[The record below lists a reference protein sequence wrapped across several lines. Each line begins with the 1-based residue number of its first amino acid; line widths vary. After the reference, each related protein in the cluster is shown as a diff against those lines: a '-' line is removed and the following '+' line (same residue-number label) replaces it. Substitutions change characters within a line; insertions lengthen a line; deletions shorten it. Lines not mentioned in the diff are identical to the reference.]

1 MNSKH
6 PILRDTAET
15 HLKPLRGVQ
24 LLVMIGIL
32 NVNLGDHDILCFQ
45 KTTFTK
51 KG

>member
-15 HLKPLRGVQ
+15 HLKQLRGVQ
-24 LLVMIGIL
+24 LLVMRGIL
-32 NVNLGDHDILCFQ
+32 KVNLSDHKTLCFQ